1 MKQVKGYLQRKT
13 MLYKTGV
20 EYGDYT
26 MNHVQGCAHGC
37 EYPCYA
43 YLMKRRFGQIS
54 SYEKW
59 LEPYLVSNTL
69 QLLDKEIP
77 RLKDKIQSVQLCF
90 MTDPFM
96 YGYQEIEDMSL
107 AALKKL
113 NDNGIKCSILT
124 KGILPRALAK
134 MSNLNEYGI
143 TLISLDESFRM
154 RMEPGSAPLDMRLQA
169 LRWLHDQGCKTW
181 VSIEPYPTPN
191 IKEQELWPLLEAVG
205 FVDKIIF
212 GRMNYSKSVTAYKEH
227 KQFFNEKAAE
237 VIKFCDEKGI
247 NYHIKSG
254 TVTE

>member
-54 SYEKW
+54 SYEEW

-69 QLLDKEIP
+69 QLLDNEIP

-124 KGILPRALAK
+124 KGILPQVLAK

-154 RMEPGSAPLDMRLQA
+154 RMEPGSAPLVMRLQA

-191 IKEQELWPLLEAVG
+191 IKEQELWPLLESVG